1 MPSQK
6 FITNKIKLNIKF
18 KITVSKI
25 NNLIEKINDGNHP
38 FFQELYGVD
47 VEILKEQA
55 GRYAMLMNRFHELF
69 GNDQVELFSSPG
81 RTEIGGNHTDH
92 NLGRVLA
99 GAVNLDNIAVAAKN
113 DSNIIRIKSEGYPQ
127 FEVDLTDLEIDKS
140 EFYTSESIVKGYSAK
155 LKELGFEIGGFDA
168 CIEGRVPKGSG
179 LSSSA
184 SFEVLIGAII
194 SHLFNDGKLDPV
206 ENAIIGQWV
215 ENNYFGKP
223 CGLMDQTA
231 CSVGGFITIDFE
243 DPSKPI
249 VKGLNFDFQKTG
261 YTLVI
266 TDTGGNHADLNDE
279 YASLPIEM
287 KSVAVALGKEVQ
299 RQLSMEEVISG
310 IPNIRSKVGDRA
322 ILRAIHFQG
331 DNARVVDQ
339 VAALESGDFE
349 SFLGMVIDSGYSS
362 YMYNQNIFP
371 VSNVQEQG
379 VSLAL
384 ALSDLVLKGKGAWRV
399 HGGGFAGTIQAF
411 VPQESLD
418 QYVSTLEH
426 VFGQGSCHKLF
437 IRAKG
442 AIKIDI

>member
-1 MPSQK
+1 MS
-6 FITNKIKLNIKF
+6 KISSLNE
-18 KITVSKI
+18 KI
-25 NNLIEKINDGNHP
+25 NNGNNPLFH
-38 FFQELYGVD
+38 ELYGTNPTV
-47 VEILKEQA
+47 LKQQA
-55 GRYAMLMNRFHELF
+55 ERYAALMNEFKTVY
-69 GNDQVELFSSPG
+69 GSDDVELFSSPG

-92 NLGRVLA
+92 QHGRVLA
-99 GAVNLDNIAVAAKN
+99 GAVNLDNIAVAAKT
-113 DSNIIRIKSEGYPQ
+113 DSNIIRIKSEGYPEFQ
-127 FEVDLTDLEIDKS
+127 VDLSDLSIDES
-140 EFYTSESIVKGYSAK
+140 NFYTSASIVKGISAR
-155 LKELGFEIGGFDA
+155 LKELGFKIGGFDA

-206 ENAIIGQWV
+206 QNAIIGQWA

-231 CSVGGFITIDFE
+231 CSVGGFITIDFK
-243 DPSKPI
+243 DPVNPI
-249 VKGLNFDFQKTG
+249 VKALDFDFQKTG
-261 YTLVI
+261 YALVI

-287 KSVAVALGKEVQ
+287 KSVAKALGKEVL
-299 RQLSMEEVISG
+299 RELSLEEVVEA
-310 IPNIRSKVGDRA
+310 IPALREKTGDRA
-322 ILRAIHFQG
+322 LLRSIHFQG

-339 VAALESGDFE
+339 VSALEKGDFE
-349 SFLGMVIDSGYSS
+349 AFLKMVIESGMSS

-371 VSNVQEQG
+371 VNNVREQG

-384 ALSDLVLKGKGAWRV
+384 ALSDMVLKGKGAWRV

-411 VPQESLD
+411 VPQDLVD
-418 QYVSTLEH
+418 TYVATLEH
-426 VFGQGSCHKLF
+426 VFGKGRCHKLF

-442 AIKIDI
+442 SIKVDL